1 MNIMNQMSKYILH
14 ISVVLNGVLLMVL
27 FGIIPFLLYTSILI
41 NLGLIWYIKKA
52 LEKINLLEE
61 DTTYL
66 MKEAEVFS
74 DHLENIHEMEM
85 YYGDKDLQNMIEH
98 SKQLINEFIDFQIKH
113 FDDVELE
120 PELDD
125 ENRLDNEEE
134 IYGEEETSEE

>member
-1 MNIMNQMSKYILH
+1 
-14 ISVVLNGVLLMVL
+14 
-27 FGIIPFLLYTSILI
+27 
-41 NLGLIWYIKKA
+41 
-52 LEKINLLEE
+52 
-61 DTTYL
+61 
-66 MKEAEVFS
+66 
-74 DHLENIHEMEM
+74 MEM